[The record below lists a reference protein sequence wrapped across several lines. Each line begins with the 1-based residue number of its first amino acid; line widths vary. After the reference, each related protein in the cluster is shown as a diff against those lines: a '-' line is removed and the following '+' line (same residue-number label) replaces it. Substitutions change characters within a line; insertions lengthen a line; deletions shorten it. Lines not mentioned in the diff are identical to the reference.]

1 MISIIIPVYNESES
15 LEELFNGI
23 QQTFDTQGWKF
34 EAIFVN
40 DGSSDD
46 SLEVLHRI
54 QKNSQ
59 HVKVINFLR
68 NFGQTAALSAGI
80 DRSKYDIIVP
90 MDADLQNDPKDIPGL
105 VQKLQE
111 GFDIVSGWRKHRKD
125 SPLKRNL
132 LSRIA
137 NFLIRKFTKVELH
150 DLGCTLKAYRKEV
163 LLGLNLYGEMHRF
176 IPIYAKWNGALRITE
191 MQVSHHPRK
200 HGVSKYGVNRVVKVI
215 LDLMVVL
222 FLNKYGQKPMYVFG
236 IFGIFNLSLSF
247 VCALGSIY
255 YKFISENYKSF
266 IQTPL
271 PLMSSVFFVVGVV
284 CILLGLLA
292 ELSIRTY
299 YESQSKKTYKVK
311 D

>member
-23 QQTFDTQGWKF
+23 QKTFDTQGWKF

-59 HVKVINFLR
+59 HVEVINFLR

>member
-23 QQTFDTQGWKF
+23 QHIFDTQGWKF

-59 HVKVINFLR
+59 HVEVINFLR

-236 IFGIFNLSLSF
+236 IFGFFNLSLSF